1 MRNLIP
7 GSRILDK
14 LYTLYTE
21 NGREKL
27 KTKLCLFLLFNWLLL
42 LKIECFVQ
50 MTEIYL
56 HGKIYVV
63 LNKCDILDIMLR
75 TKQRIFS

>member
-7 GSRILDK
+7 RSRILAK
-14 LYTLYTE
+14 FYNLYTE

-42 LKIECFVQ
+42 TKTECFVQ

-56 HGKIYVV
+56 HGNSKKK
-63 LNKCDILDIMLR
+63 LSHKDICSIEQM
-75 TKQRIFS
+75 